1 MKLLIKAFLSRI
13 SHSYSQHNNTPHK
26 STYLLFKRMLIQVT
40 TTQAPFHLLNTSVPK
55 LFKNQKERCLFELYL
70 NPMHSIVEV
79 SRKSGTMVTK
89 VSQTLLS
96 HQTNNLT
103 NSTPLNH
110 ITSYAM
116 HDSKYIVKNILATSA
131 GTNNNDSTVES
142 HRNSSIL

>member
-1 MKLLIKAFLSRI
+1 M
-13 SHSYSQHNNTPHK
+13 N
-26 STYLLFKRMLIQVT
+26 
-40 TTQAPFHLLNTSVPK
+40 
-55 LFKNQKERCLFELYL
+55 
-70 NPMHSIVEV
+70 
-79 SRKSGTMVTK
+79 
-89 VSQTLLS
+89 
-96 HQTNNLT
+96 QTNNLT